1 MRRGSCWAEA
11 AGFEV
16 GVDGE
21 AVGSAAQDS
30 EHVVGA
36 LDAAVAG
43 PPCSVPVEDL
53 VVPGEDRVDA
63 VAELGYVAG
72 ALDIREPVQR
82 LQGAFAVFGEAEL
95 VQLAERVPGCPQPRM
110 GPEELVEP
118 LAFGGVELVGATHQQ
133 EPRSE
138 HFWVERRGGALGTAR
153 DISAHREQHRCE
165 PSDHVEPV
173 QHMAGVAGPSLY
185 RCFVFSRAVGRH
197 DLRSLAPLVSLR
209 CQKAAGSPSV
219 SIGHDGDHLAG
230 VHVHQHRHT
239 AVPLA
244 DRGLVHQQ
252 HTAAPLPVAFV
263 GAALPEI
270 DETLL
275 ADRGM
280 TFFQRCARARLASLL
295 PADTAAA
302 LRQPIQQAG
311 GHIDDDALEHLIS
324 ASGGHPFTI
333 QLLGYHTWEMATPG
347 ARINSTHAAAGAMEA
362 DHVLLEQ
369 IVKPIWSG
377 LSDMD
382 RSFLWAMSLDEAD
395 SEMSLIAERIERSSN
410 FAQTY
415 RRRLIDVGA
424 IEPAGR
430 GKVRFAYQQMRSWL
444 RSHR

>member
-1 MRRGSCWAEA
+1 MTAAAADNPFLPTFGTSPPLLAGRDDVVARFEHAFGRGPQHPDYTMLITGVRGSGKTVLLNEAE
-11 AGFEV
+11 
-16 GVDGE
+16 
-21 AVGSAAQDS
+21 
-30 EHVVGA
+30 
-36 LDAAVAG
+36 DAALRLGWRVISMSASVRDLCRLVTNAALQHLREADNGAPSRRVSSVSVMGVGLEWREQPAG
-43 PPCSVPVEDL
+43 PF
-53 VVPGEDRVDA
+53 
-63 VAELGYVAG
+63 AEV
-72 ALDIREPVQR
+72 
-82 LQGAFAVFGEAEL
+82 
-95 VQLAERVPGCPQPRM
+95 
-110 GPEELVEP
+110 
-118 LAFGGVELVGATHQQ
+118 
-133 EPRSE
+133 
-138 HFWVERRGGALGTAR
+138 
-153 DISAHREQHRCE
+153 
-165 PSDHVEPV
+165 
-173 QHMAGVAGPSLY
+173 
-185 RCFVFSRAVGRH
+185 
-197 DLRSLAPLVSLR
+197 DLRSALTSLAANVAADATGLLLTVDELQAVS
-209 CQKAAGSPSV
+209 QSEATE
-219 SIGHDGDHLAG
+219 LA
-230 VHVHQHRHT
+230 VTVQHVTRRE
-239 AVPLA
+239 L
-244 DRGLVHQQ
+244 
-252 HTAAPLPVAFV
+252 LPMAFI

-295 PADTAAA
+295 PDDTAAA

-311 GHIDDDALEHLIS
+311 GHIDDNALEHLVS

-362 DHVLLEQ
+362 DHALLEQ

-444 RSHR
+444 RSQR